1 MLIASSSLIS
11 SAKNLA
17 VNPVMRPHGSF
28 WQATA
33 KLFQMPFV
41 AVKHNSPSQV
51 ECDQAIELL
60 NMAINEVD
68 QATLAAIISK
78 LTSSSQ

>member
-1 MLIASSSLIS
+1 MCKDNKALEFASAAEFASVPAQI
-11 SAKNLA
+11 
-17 VNPVMRPHGSF
+17 R
-28 WQATA
+28 
-33 KLFQMPFV
+33 
-41 AVKHNSPSQV
+41 HNSPSQV